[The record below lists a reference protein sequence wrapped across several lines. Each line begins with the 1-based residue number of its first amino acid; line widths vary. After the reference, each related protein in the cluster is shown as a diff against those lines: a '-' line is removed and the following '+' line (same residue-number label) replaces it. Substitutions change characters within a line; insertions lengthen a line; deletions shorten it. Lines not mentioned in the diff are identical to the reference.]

1 MFRFLILQQKSFYQR
16 YLKLFV
22 YFILICSIIIFGKY
36 ILEPN
41 YNIFMLFYD
50 KVDFKDLD
58 IFLLT
63 ARLTFLCFLMYI
75 AFLNLKFIFEYS
87 FSLLVSRAK
96 KTRIFFMIMVAILLN
111 VLIINFVCFLNW
123 GLYLWYLIW
132 KLALI
137 LDYCLIVW
145 FIVLLYVL
153 YYVYWR

>member
-63 ARLTFLCFLMYI
+63 ARLTFLSLPLKSTYI
-75 AFLNLKFIFEYS
+75 ELPSTLVIF
-87 FSLLVSRAK
+87 
-96 KTRIFFMIMVAILLN
+96 
-111 VLIINFVCFLNW
+111 VL
-123 GLYLWYLIW
+123 
-132 KLALI
+132 
-137 LDYCLIVW
+137 
-145 FIVLLYVL
+145 
-153 YYVYWR
+153 